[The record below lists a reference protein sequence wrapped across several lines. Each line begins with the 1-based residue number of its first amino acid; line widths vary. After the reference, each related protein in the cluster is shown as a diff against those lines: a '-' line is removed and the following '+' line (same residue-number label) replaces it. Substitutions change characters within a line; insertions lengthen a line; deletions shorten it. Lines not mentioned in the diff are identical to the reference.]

1 MNSPYWQA
9 IVNRQEGF
17 TNFTPELHAALREA
31 KVAVI
36 GAGGNG
42 AVVDL
47 LVRSGFC
54 RFLIIDPDTIEDTNL
69 NRLPFSRE
77 SIGKPKAEAWETHL
91 KSINPDCEIAAYH
104 KGITRHDGAWLKEL
118 FSGVDLIFLGT
129 TDVEANLV
137 TGRTAF
143 ELGIRMIIGPASSGS
158 CIVSTFT
165 HDKDLTV
172 EKLAGFGTENT
183 PLESIDYPSLLP
195 QYMKA
200 MAFPGR
206 RNNVTAKAWEG
217 MRSGTL
223 AARSCGIFVKLTN
236 AAMAF
241 EGVKNIAVLRGLP
254 LERTQ
259 VVAMPEVQVFDPWSG
274 SAYRF
279 NVLTGEIGIPNWL
292 SGDIAWHTP
301 PER

>member
-1 MNSPYWQA
+1 MSNPHWQA
-9 IVNRQEGF
+9 LVDRQEGF
-17 TNFTPELHAALREA
+17 INFTPELHAALREA

-42 AVVDL
+42 AVTDL
-47 LVRSGFC
+47 LVRAGFC
-54 RFLIIDPDTIEDTNL
+54 RFIIIDPDIIEDTNL
-69 NRLPFSRE
+69 NRLPFSRK
-77 SIGKPKAEAWETHL
+77 SIGSPKVDIWKEYLE
-91 KSINPDCEIAAYH
+91 SINPDCDIAAYH
-104 KGITRHDGAWLKEL
+104 KGITRHDGEWLKNL
-118 FSGVDLIFLGT
+118 LGDVDLIFLGT

-137 TGRTAF
+137 SGRIAF

-165 HDKDLTV
+165 HDNNLSV

-183 PLESIDYPSLLP
+183 PLENINYASLLP
-195 QYMKA
+195 LYMKA

-206 RNNVTAKAWEG
+206 KNNVTAKAWEG

-223 AARSCGIFVKLTN
+223 SARSCGIFVRLTN

-254 LERTQ
+254 LERTH
-259 VVAMPEVQVFDPWSG
+259 VVAMPEVQAFDPWSG

-279 NVLTGEIGIPNWL
+279 NILTGEIGIPNWL
-292 SGDIAWHTP
+292 TGDTAWSSNK
-301 PER
+301 E

>member
-1 MNSPYWQA
+1 MSNSYWQA
-9 IVNRQEGF
+9 LVDRQEGF

-31 KVAVI
+31 KVAI
-36 GAGGNG
+36 LGAGGNG
-42 AVVDL
+42 AVAEL
-47 LVRSGFC
+47 LLRAGFC
-54 RFLIIDPDTIEDTNL
+54 RFIIIDPDVIEDTNL
-69 NRLPFSRE
+69 NRLPFSRK
-77 SIGKPKAEAWETHL
+77 SIGKPKADAWKEFL
-91 KSINPDCEIAAYH
+91 ESINPDCDVAAYH
-104 KGITRHDGAWLKEL
+104 KGITRHDGEWLKKL
-118 FSGVDLIFLGT
+118 LDGVDLIFLGT

-137 TGRTAF
+137 SGRVAF
-143 ELGIRMIIGPASSGS
+143 ELGIRTIIGPASSGS

-165 HDKDLTV
+165 HDNNLSL
-172 EKLAGFGTENT
+172 EKLAGFGTESI
-183 PLESIDYPSLLP
+183 PLESIDYAPLLP

-217 MRSGTL
+217 MRSRTL
-223 AARSCGIFVKLTN
+223 AARSCGIFVRLTN

-259 VVAMPEVQVFDPWSG
+259 VVAIPEVQVFDPWSG

-279 NVLTGEIGIPNWL
+279 NILTGEIGIPNWL
-292 SGDIAWHTP
+292 TGDIAWNANK
-301 PER
+301 E